1 MKVSVVVPVYNPGDY
16 LERCIASLLGQSLDP
31 ADYEAV
37 FVDDGSTDGTGD
49 RLDALAAAHEN
60 VRVVHIPNSGWPG
73 KPRNIG
79 IDTARGEYVQ
89 FVDQDDTLT
98 PEALERLYDL
108 GRRSDA
114 DIVIGKVISDFRGV
128 PHMVFR
134 ETRERCTIRDAPLIH
149 SLTPHKMFRRAF
161 LDENGIRYP
170 EGKRRLEDQLFVV
183 RAYLAA
189 KSVSILG
196 DYVCYFYNKR
206 DDGKNAGSTRIDP
219 VGYFANLAEILDV
232 VEAGTEPGE
241 LRDRLLRRF
250 YKGEMLWRIGRIR
263 RYSEEFRNSTY
274 AEVRKLATTRFPR
287 AVHDGLPAALRIR
300 SQLVLDDRLD
310 ELMAL
315 ASAYADVRAAGT
327 LNGVHWSDGA
337 LLVNFCAGMTFRDD
351 PLRLVRRAGR
361 VYVGPEVT
369 GPFVPEAARDATD
382 DLPQIRVDLL
392 VRERDSAVE
401 FFLPGRFRTHTYAGG
416 PASEEGEYV
425 TLNVAGEATIDPRT
439 ALGGHPLEPGVW
451 DVHARLEIAGWV
463 RGCRLGAVRAK
474 TVRDRIP
481 PGVIGDRPVVA
492 IPYFTKPYG
501 NLSIDVAQHNKSLA
515 GAVGVARQR
524 AVASRSGTR
533 TRIEIPLRLHTTP
546 DTERVPAE
554 LVLSPHG
561 GAPQVYLATV
571 ARTADQESVLSAT
584 ADALAPGRYELATR
598 IASGDESSLGLG
610 LVVRRHGA
618 PRIHPLLPRRPAPPP
633 LRTTLHRLTRRGRR
647 VARRIPGLRK
657 AVRAVRNLR
666 RSGS

>member
-1 MKVSVVVPVYNPGDY
+1 MKVSVVVPVYNPGGY
-16 LERCIASLLGQSLDP
+16 LDRCVESLLGQSLDP
-31 ADYEAV
+31 SEYEAV

-49 RLDALAAAHEN
+49 RLDALAAAHGN

-108 GRRSDA
+108 GRRGDA
-114 DIVIGKVISDFRGV
+114 EIVIGKVISDFRGV

-134 ETRERCTIRDAPLIH
+134 ETREHCTIRDAPLIH

-161 LDENGIRYP
+161 LDEHGIRYP

-189 KSVSILG
+189 KNVSILG

-206 DDGKNAGSTRIDP
+206 DDGKNAGSRRIDP

-274 AEVRKLATTRFPR
+274 TEVRKLATTRFPP
-287 AVHDGLPAALRIR
+287 AVHDGLPAALRVR

-310 ELMAL
+310 ELMSL

-327 LNGVHWSDGA
+327 LKGARWSDGE
-337 LLVNFCAGMTFRDD
+337 LLVSFCVGMTYRDE
-351 PLRLVRRAGR
+351 PLRLIRRDGR
-361 VYVGPEVT
+361 VYLDPAVT
-369 GPFVPEAARDATD
+369 GPAVPEAARDATD
-382 DLPQIRVDLL
+382 DLAEVRVDLL

-401 FFLPGRFRTHTYAGG
+401 FFLPGRFRTQTYAGG

-425 TLNVAGEATIDPRT
+425 TLNIAGETTIDPRT

-463 RGCRLGAVRAK
+463 RGCRLGAVRAR
-474 TVRDRIP
+474 TVSDRIP
-481 PGVIGDRPVVA
+481 AGVVGERPVVA

-501 NLSIDVAQHNKSLA
+501 NLSVDVAQHAKALA

-524 AVASRSGTR
+524 ARASRSGAR
-533 TRIEIPLRLHTTP
+533 TQIEVPLRLHTTP
-546 DTERVPAE
+546 DTPPATAE
-554 LVLSPHG
+554 LVLSPPG
-561 GAPQVYLATV
+561 GAPLAVPATV
-571 ARTADQESVLSAT
+571 TRTADQESVLSAG
-584 ADALAPGRYELATR
+584 ADALAPGHYELAAR
-598 IASGDESSLGLG
+598 IASGGEAALGLV
-610 LVVRRHGA
+610 LVVRRHAA
-618 PRIHPLLPRRPAPPP
+618 PRIRPLLPRHPTTPVRPA
-633 LRTTLHRLTRRGRR
+633 LQRLTTRGRR
-647 VARRIPGLRK
+647 VAKRIPGLRR
-657 AVRAVRNLR
+657 AVRAIRRLR
-666 RSGS
+666 R